1 MELFT
6 LGEGHYTEQDVKE
19 AARAFTGWS
28 LDRETG
34 EYRFRPGV
42 HDSDPK
48 TVLGKS
54 GRFDGDAVLDILLAQ
69 PSAGEYVTAKLWR
82 EFVSPDPDPR
92 EVTRIA
98 QALRGSNYDIK
109 TALRALLL
117 CDAFWARENRG
128 TLVKSP
134 IEFVV
139 GTLRQ
144 LEVQPQSGLPFAIL
158 SAGMGQ
164 NLYSPPN
171 VKGWPGGNVWIDT
184 NTLLARKQFV
194 DRLARADEAPMS
206 AAAMPTGP
214 VPKQALS
221 PQGIAGDEKARAQRL
236 ALVADRGMR
245 NLQFDATRWL
255 ASLAGATPEDKE
267 RATQA
272 LLLALPPQTPAPPGD
287 DALAFVRATLQDP
300 VYQLK

>member
-1 MELFT
+1 M
-6 LGEGHYTEQDVKE
+6 
-19 AARAFTGWS
+19 
-28 LDRETG
+28 
-34 EYRFRPGV
+34 
-42 HDSDPK
+42 
-48 TVLGKS
+48 
-54 GRFDGDAVLDILLAQ
+54 
-69 PSAGEYVTAKLWR
+69 
-82 EFVSPDPDPR
+82 
-92 EVTRIA
+92 
-98 QALRGSNYDIK
+98 
-109 TALRALLL
+109 RALLL

-194 DRLARADEAPMS
+194 DRLARADEMPLPMA

-221 PQGIAGDEKARAQRL
+221 PQGAAGDEKARAQRRIG
-236 ALVADRGMR
+236 ARDRGSGR
-245 NLQFDATRWL
+245 HG
-255 ASLAGATPEDKE
+255 SPC
-267 RATQA
+267 A
-272 LLLALPPQTPAPPGD
+272 LLLGGVGARELLCREFAL
-287 DALAFVRATLQDP
+287 FE
-300 VYQLK
+300 